1 MLDMLS
7 HLMDI
12 LAPTLRPVSRS
23 QSEPVSGLLLHTAP
37 FLRSGLL
44 CYYYYC
50 IRLFLLFHLKT
61 WADVF

>member
-44 CYYYYC
+44 CY
-50 IRLFLLFHLKT
+50 ILLLYSFVSPVSFEDS
-61 WADVF
+61 DVL